1 MYGLLVAQFI
11 KKLKGKEFLQNQRIP
26 GSNGLLRSH
35 AAQNVAKHT
44 KHALM
49 HRHDGA
55 LATLAQKRKNTLT
68 RVVNINWLKGFCMQ
82 LHKSAG
88 QKHLGRTHTH
98 TQYSCPRLLQQRIR
112 FVSISL
118 FTCQYFPFLITTYLS
133 QQKHQSVIT
142 VHVFGVLI
150 TSVHWI
156 NYPMW
161 INYLLCLYACWCV
174 SVWSIA
180 RHWTACMFICSVPM
194 VSFFFFMTIYV

>member
-1 MYGLLVAQFI
+1 MVLWRHWP
-11 KKLKGKEFLQNQRIP
+11 KKK
-26 GSNGLLRSH
+26 
-35 AAQNVAKHT
+35 
-44 KHALM
+44 
-49 HRHDGA
+49 
-55 LATLAQKRKNTLT
+55 KNTLT

-118 FTCQYFPFLITTYLS
+118 FTCQNFPFLITTYLS

-142 VHVFGVLI
+142 VHVFGGLI

-194 VSFFFFMTIYV
+194 VSFFFFFLWQSMFRWQKRIFWGKWGQFGHHYFKGLFEDCRNINTSWALFQ